1 MILGSNKF
9 CNILNQLWLSREEE
23 MSCCSQSAEDLD
35 DLDGGQLPV
44 MGFVL
49 LPFTD

>member
-1 MILGSNKF
+1 MILGSNKLL
-9 CNILNQLWLSREEE
+9 NIPNQLWLNREEE
-23 MSCCSQSAEDLD
+23 MSSCSQSAEDLG
-35 DLDGGQLPV
+35 GGQLPV